1 MKPFNRLSWKF
12 AMITALLISAA
23 ILIISVPAYWLTRNT
38 LEDQLADY
46 LQTNIESLAE
56 KLDPDLV
63 ALVCS
68 YPGPVFLKDS
78 LTQSLRQTMPK
89 YAASAIYL
97 IDSQNKICLIAGNQT
112 SALQSQM
119 IHQPEIQKALKTGIA
134 CSPLFTDNA
143 GKTYKSVFK
152 AIGRPDRSAII
163 LGLDADAQFLKY
175 TEQLRRRMLSIGL
188 IVLMISIIAVMILS
202 RTLTRPLNL
211 LTKFAEDIGKGR
223 AEPAILQKRQ
233 DEIGFL
239 GKTMEHMRR
248 EIDQREKENKQLVA
262 SVAHEIRNPLAG
274 MRVNA
279 ELLLEATQNMPEIR
293 NYSQVIANEINNL
306 SNIVENFL
314 TYAQPIEVT
323 LTSYSVRL
331 LIEEALTQIHKG
343 FPEQHFNIEGNG
355 FALVHPGKIKHAFYN
370 LLKNA
375 CEATLQDKEILITIK
390 SQDQKTLIS
399 IFNKGNPIP
408 AEIQPQIFD
417 AFFSTK
423 SAGVGLGLSITKSIV
438 EQHGGRIKL
447 TRSDAGGTEFVLELP
462 TG

>member
-1 MKPFNRLSWKF
+1 MKLFNRLSWKF
-12 AMITALLISAA
+12 AVITALLISAA

-46 LQTNIESLAE
+46 LQTNIKVIAE
-56 KLDPDLV
+56 KLDPAIV
-63 ALVCS
+63 KLVCDYS
-68 YPGPVFLKDS
+68 GPTFLKDS
-78 LTQSLRQTMPK
+78 LVQSLSAILPK
-89 YAASAIYL
+89 FSANSIYL
-97 IDSQNKICLIAGNQT
+97 IDDQNKICLIVGDQT

-119 IHQPEIQKALKTGIA
+119 IHQPEIQKALQTGIA
-134 CSPLFTDNA
+134 CSPLFSDNT

-152 AIGRPDRSAII
+152 VIGRTDRSAII

-175 TEQLRRRMLSIGL
+175 TEQLRRRMLSIGF
-188 IVLMISIIAVMILS
+188 IVLMISILAVMILS
-202 RTLTRPLNL
+202 RTLTRPLSL

-223 AEPAILQKRQ
+223 AEPTILQKRQ

-248 EIDQREKENKQLVA
+248 EVDQREKENKQLIA

-279 ELLLEATQNMPEIR
+279 ELLLEATQDMPDIS
-293 NYSQVIANEINNL
+293 NYSQAVANEINNL

-314 TYAQPIEVT
+314 TYAQPIEAT
-323 LTSYSVRL
+323 LTSYSIRL
-331 LIEEALTQIHKG
+331 LIEETLTQIRQD
-343 FPEQHFNIEGNG
+343 FPEHHFRIEGDG
-355 FALVHPGKIKHAFYN
+355 LALLHPGKIKHAFFN

-375 CEATLQDKEILITIK
+375 CEATPKDEEILISIK
-390 SQDQKTLIS
+390 SRDQKTLIS
-399 IFNKGNPIP
+399 IFNKGTPIP
-408 AEIQPQIFD
+408 VEVKPQIFD

-447 TRSDAGGTEFVLELP
+447 ARSDAGGTEFVLELP
-462 TG
+462 AG

>member
-12 AMITALLISAA
+12 AVITALLISAA

-38 LEDQLADY
+38 LEDQLADH
-46 LQTNIESLAE
+46 LQTNIEVIAA
-56 KLDPDLV
+56 KLDPAII
-63 ALVCS
+63 ALVCD
-68 YPGPVFLKDS
+68 YPGPTFLKDS
-78 LTQSLRQTMPK
+78 LTQSLSSILPRF
-89 YAASAIYL
+89 SANSIYL
-97 IDSQNKICLIAGNQT
+97 IDNQNKICLIAGNQV

-119 IHQPEIQKALKTGIA
+119 IHQPEIQKALKTGVA

-152 AIGRPDRSAII
+152 AIGRHDRSAII

-188 IVLMISIIAVMILS
+188 IVLMISILAVMILS
-202 RTLTRPLNL
+202 RTLTRPLSL

-248 EIDQREKENKQLVA
+248 EIDQREKENKQLIA

-279 ELLLEATQNMPEIR
+279 ELLLEATQNMPEVR
-293 NYSQVIANEINNL
+293 NYSQAIASEINNL

-314 TYAQPIEVT
+314 TYAQPIEAV
-323 LTSYSVRL
+323 LTSYSIRL
-331 LIEEALTQIHKG
+331 LIEEALNQIRLDFPIHK
-343 FPEQHFNIEGNG
+343 FHIEGDG
-355 FALVHPGKIKHAFYN
+355 IVLLHPGKIKHAFFN

-375 CEATLQDKEILITIK
+375 CEATSVNEEI
-390 SQDQKTLIS
+390 QIS
-399 IFNKGNPIP
+399 IRSRDQITSTSIINQGNPIP

-447 TRSDAGGTEFVLELP
+447 ARSDAGGTEFVLELP
-462 TG
+462 AG